1 MNKEEKMN
9 PKSVIDKKRSILI
22 EENNILSELKDKILQ
37 ELGKLQV
44 NMNRNRIKLF

>member
-44 NMNRNRIKLF
+44 KYE